1 MKDINEVAAN
11 SRDIL
16 NCINSGIYITD
27 TERRIVF
34 WNRAAE
40 VITGY
45 SFEEVAGQPCYANI
59 LRHRDKDGRPLCATD
74 LCPLHRSMQL
84 GAASDHPVVI
94 YARSRDGGSIPVSTS
109 TGPIFDDDGNVIG
122 GVEVFR
128 DERETIKQME
138 LARTVQRQML
148 TQEMPGDAKVSFAV
162 QYAPSELIS
171 GDFYHVRALSDGLYV
186 MFLADAAGHG
196 TSAALSTSLIYSLI
210 MECEDVLDDPGATM
224 VAINDRASQRAT
236 GLGFFT
242 AVAVVVDTDADRAA
256 FCAAG
261 HPPLLL
267 QTEDGSVEQ
276 LALNNLPVGVME
288 GAEFETR
295 EIDFG
300 PGRRLLAYSDGAP
313 DIEIGDGR
321 RLGTEGLAELL
332 SRHPAGEGHK
342 LTALFAAV
350 MDKCVTVQPEDDLTL
365 LSCLRS

>member
-1 MKDINEVAAN
+1 MKDINEIAAD

-27 TERRIVF
+27 TERRIIF

-40 VITGY
+40 EITGY
-45 SFEEVAGQPCYANI
+45 SFEDVVGQPCYANI
-59 LRHRDKDGRPLCATD
+59 LRHRDKDGRPLCATK
-74 LCPLHRSMQL
+74 LCPLHRSMEL
-84 GAASDHPVVI
+84 GTSSVHPVVI
-94 YARSRDGGSIPVSTS
+94 YARSKDGDSIPVSTS
-109 TGPIFDDDGNVIG
+109 TGPIFDDEGKVIG
-122 GVEVFR
+122 GVEIFR

-148 TQEMPGDAKVSFAV
+148 TQEMPGDDKVSFAV

-171 GDFYHVRALSDGLYV
+171 GDFYHVRALADGLYT

-210 MECEDVLDDPGATM
+210 MECEDVLGDPGATM
-224 VAINDRASQRAT
+224 RAINDRASQRAT

-242 AVAVVVDTDADRAA
+242 AVAVVIDTNADRAV

-267 QTEDGSVEQ
+267 QNADGSVEQ

-288 GAEFETR
+288 GGEFETR
-295 EIDFG
+295 DIDFG
-300 PGRRLLAYSDGAP
+300 PGQRLLAYSDGAP
-313 DIEIGDGR
+313 DVEVGDDR
-321 RLGTEGLAELL
+321 RLGIDGLANLL
-332 SRHPAGEGHK
+332 AAHPATDGHK

-350 MDKCVTVQPEDDLTL
+350 LDSCVTVEPEDDVTL